1 MMFRRAVTVTLAAVL
16 AEQAAAD
23 WDWEGRTLDSRQ
35 VAGECSTSADS
46 FSFVSKSQIPS
57 AKVKTVES
65 TVTSANKY
73 TIDYFANFKVLTHSG
88 DKQQYVLTQCGT
100 TVPTATE
107 VDAVK
112 AVGADYTRKFFT
124 VPLQKAIA
132 TETVGLG
139 FIDALGLQDRV
150 VSVSAY
156 SVAPCWQK
164 ARMNCSAQEES
175 SLGNATLAAAQQS
188 SAEGVFMNCDDS
200 GCSSANSISFKT
212 TDEVGNLHQAEYIK
226 VMAAFFNKEEEAN
239 RIFEAKVT
247 AYQALKVS
255 APSTTV
261 AWISYEPTETWNL
274 GESFVI
280 SQSKYKLQMVTDA
293 GYANV
298 DLAAL
303 KTALPKLTI
312 DTTVPAGD
320 KWILK
325 VADYADKAAAA
336 AAFAEALKSVSVVI
350 DEFYAPDPTAY
361 NIDTFYT
368 NYGLSSASEQSFITK
383 VLRIDGTMSSD
394 NQLDWYESRVA
405 NPEWALEGL
414 RHSVTGDAS
423 LRSKYFRNIA
433 AGVAPVVLDH
443 TMCSVDMPTCGAF
456 LPAIILRDG
465 VTETSSA
472 RAPATFA
479 VVALSL
485 LALLVRA

>member
-1 MMFRRAVTVTLAAVL
+1 MFRRAVTVTLAAAL
-16 AEQAAAD
+16 AEQAAAS

-57 AKVKTVES
+57 TKVKTVES

-100 TVPTATE
+100 TVPNATE

-112 AVGADYTRKFFT
+112 AVAADYTRKFFT

-150 VSVSAY
+150 VSVSQY

-175 SLGNATLAAAQQS
+175 SWGNATLAAAQKS
-188 SAEGVFMNCDDS
+188 SAEGVFMNCAS

-247 AYQALKVS
+247 AYQALKVNTL
-255 APSTTV
+255 STTV
-261 AWISYEPTETWNL
+261 AWISYEPASSWNL

-280 SQSKYKLQMVTDA
+280 SRSDYKLQMVTDA
-293 GYANV
+293 GYSNV

-303 KTALPKLTI
+303 RIALPLLTI
-312 DTTVPAGD
+312 DTTVASGD

-336 AAFAEALKSVSVVI
+336 AAFVEALKSASVVI
-350 DEFYAPDPTAY
+350 DEIYAPDPTAY
-361 NIDTFYT
+361 DINTFYA
-368 NYGLSSASEQSFITK
+368 NYGLSSTSTQSFINK

-394 NQLDWYESRVA
+394 KNLDWYESRVA

-456 LPAIILRDG
+456 MPAIILRDG

-472 RAPATFA
+472 KAPPTFA
-479 VVALSL
+479 AVALSL
-485 LALLVRA
+485 LALGLRA